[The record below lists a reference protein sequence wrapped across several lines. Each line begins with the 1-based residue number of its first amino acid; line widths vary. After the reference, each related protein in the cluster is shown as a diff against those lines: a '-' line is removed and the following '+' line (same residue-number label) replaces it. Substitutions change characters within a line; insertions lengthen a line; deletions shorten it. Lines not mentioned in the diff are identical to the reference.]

1 MRKGPRQSVQ
11 RLQMQK
17 IGIVCCQVDEV
28 DTSFPSSCDVVE
40 ANPPSKHKVL
50 NLLKERGHEHC
61 MIRGMKSP
69 LHKPREEAG
78 SDSGDSCSSFLP
90 VGCL

>member
-1 MRKGPRQSVQ
+1 
-11 RLQMQK
+11 MQK

-50 NLLKERGHEHC
+50 NLLKAR
-61 MIRGMKSP
+61 
-69 LHKPREEAG
+69 
-78 SDSGDSCSSFLP
+78 
-90 VGCL
+90 